1 MEKILYKLEDFEGP
15 LDLLLH
21 LIHKN
26 KLDIKD
32 IKIEILLE
40 QYMQHLNQM
49 EKLGI
54 EIKSEFLNMISR
66 LIYIKSLSLLP
77 KNEEEKTMKDEL
89 SSELIEHQNL
99 KFMVE
104 IISENINFGS
114 FVRTQTSFVPQKD
127 FCGKID
133 VNKFIKCYLDVQK
146 SQNLTPQKLDSKI
159 ETITSK
165 KIVSVKYISISIL
178 KKLKN
183 LGSFSYFSLFKK
195 GMSRSVIVAT
205 FLAILELIKIKKIKI
220 KEWIIKIF

>member
-32 IKIEILLE
+32 IKIEVLLE

-77 KNEEEKTMKDEL
+77 QKEEEKTMKDEL
-89 SSELIEHQNL
+89 SLELIEHQKL
-99 KFMVE
+99 KLMVKM
-104 IISENINFGS
+104 IYENINLGS
-114 FVRTQTSFVPQKD
+114 FVRAPASFIPQKD
-127 FCGKID
+127 FCGKINI
-133 VNKFIKCYLDVQK
+133 NKFIKCYSDVQK
-146 SQNLTPQKLDSKI
+146 SKDLDPKKLDPKI
-159 ETITSK
+159 EAITSK
-165 KIVSVKYISISIL
+165 KIVPVKYMSILIL
-178 KKLKN
+178 KKLKK

-195 GMSRSVIVAT
+195 GMAKSTMVAT
-205 FLAILELIKIKKIKI
+205 FLAILELIKIKKI
-220 KEWIIKIF
+220 EIKIIIIS